1 MQHQVH
7 DVSNSR
13 KQVKVPGSYKT
24 PGLKRK
30 IWYCQQLGLHCRFII
45 CEWQAHLD
53 KYLRKLLS
61 PQKEEVA
68 RVHGRRKLLEST
80 EGGSC
85 SSTQRE
91 EAEGGSSQTMMS
103 EHLGKYSE
111 FECRESF
118 TARECL
124 M

>member
-1 MQHQVH
+1 M
-7 DVSNSR
+7 
-13 KQVKVPGSYKT
+13 
-24 PGLKRK
+24 
-30 IWYCQQLGLHCRFII
+30 
-45 CEWQAHLD
+45 
-53 KYLRKLLS
+53 
-61 PQKEEVA
+61 
-68 RVHGRRKLLEST
+68 LEST

-85 SSTQRE
+85 LNPQKE
-91 EAEGGSSQTMMS
+91 EAAKVHRRRKLPEYTKGGSSQTIMS

>member
-13 KQVKVPGSYKT
+13 KQVEVPGSYKT

-30 IWYCQQLGLHCRFII
+30 IWSCHELGLHCRFII

-68 RVHGRRKLLEST
+68 RVHGRKKPLEST
-80 EGGSC
+80 KGGSLQKYPFLLRLQPDD
-85 SSTQRE
+85 SSFP
-91 EAEGGSSQTMMS
+91 AI
-103 EHLGKYSE
+103 
-111 FECRESF
+111 
-118 TARECL
+118 
-124 M
+124 